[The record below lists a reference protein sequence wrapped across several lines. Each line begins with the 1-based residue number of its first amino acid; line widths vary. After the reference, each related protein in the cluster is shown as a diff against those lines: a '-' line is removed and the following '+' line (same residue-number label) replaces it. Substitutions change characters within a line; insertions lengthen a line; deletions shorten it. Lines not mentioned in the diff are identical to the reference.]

1 MVIAASSLTGL
12 LMAERL
18 AERCRKLRQWL
29 QILELLQTEIYYHND
44 LLPEVLARIAVT
56 VPDRSLAERLVQL
69 AQRLSFGSEYSVA
82 EAWTILTGQL
92 AAAGMEPSDNRILQ
106 ELGQYL
112 GSTERT
118 DQMQKIKA
126 CQNRLEGNLA
136 RAEQESERRTR
147 IYRYLGFAAGAIIV
161 LWLI

>member
-44 LLPEVLARIAVT
+44 LLPEVLARIAAT
-56 VPDRSLAERLVQL
+56 VPDRFLADRLTQL
-69 AQRLSFGSEYSVA
+69 AQQLSFGSEYSVA
-82 EAWTILTGQL
+82 EAWTILTEQL
-92 AAAGMEPSDNRILQ
+92 TAAGMHPADCRILQ

-136 RAEQESERRTR
+136 RAEQEMERRTR

>member
-1 MVIAASSLTGL
+1 MVIGASSLTGL

-44 LLPEVLARIAVT
+44 LLPEVLNRIAVN
-56 VPDRSLAERLVQL
+56 VEDLFLAKCLTRL
-69 AQRLSFGSEYSVA
+69 AQQLSFGSEYSVA
-82 EAWTILTGQL
+82 EAWAILVEQL
-92 AAAGMEPSDNRILQ
+92 AATGMHPADCRVLQ
-106 ELGQYL
+106 DLGQYL

-126 CQNRLEGNLA
+126 CQNRLEGNLSL
-136 RAEQESERRTR
+136 AEQETQRRTR
-147 IYRYLGFAAGAIIV
+147 IYRYLGFASGAIIV
-161 LWLI
+161 LWLL